1 MCSERIIVIGFVI
14 ICSVLL
20 ISCQSQDGLDSEN
33 QKELNATD
41 FNSDWTEA
49 THGNVKPDY
58 NTVFPQEAVNK
69 MEISLT
75 LTQWNDIRT
84 NMTAIFGSDFGS
96 KQTGGG
102 VSFIEPDYKDVLVRF
117 NDKQWKNVGF
127 RLKGNSSL
135 RSIWSQGNYKLPF
148 RLNFDRFED
157 QYPGIKNQHFYGFE
171 ELSFSPGFKD
181 PSLIHEKLAADIF
194 RMGGVP
200 APRTAFYRIY
210 INFGSGMK
218 YCGVYT
224 CVEIPDDNMI
234 KDQFGEEKGNIY
246 KPESRLT
253 TFILGEFEKKN
264 NDSIPEY
271 SDVKSFIFFLNQTLR
286 LTNPVS
292 WRKNLE
298 STFNVSHFLKW
309 LAVNNTMVNWDTY
322 GAMSHN
328 YYLYNHSVNKLTWIP
343 WDNNEA
349 LTGSPG
355 ITKTV
360 TPGQPPGNQSGLSL
374 TMNEVTSAWPLIR
387 YLADDSVYFQIYR
400 NDLKE
405 FATNVFNEGTLFPV
419 IDNYHNL
426 ISQYVIGSNG
436 EQPGYSHIANA
447 TVFTNSATVLKTHVK
462 DRYSLASEF
471 LK

>member
-1 MCSERIIVIGFVI
+1 M
-14 ICSVLL
+14 
-20 ISCQSQDGLDSEN
+20 ISCQSPESIDTEKQN
-33 QKELNATD
+33 ELKATD
-41 FNSDWTEA
+41 YNPDWTEA

-58 NTVFPQEAVNK
+58 QFVFPQEAVNK
-69 MEISLT
+69 IEITMT
-75 LTQWNDIRT
+75 LTQWNEIRT
-84 NMTAIFGSDFGS
+84 NMTSIFGSDFGS

-102 VSFIEPDYKDVLVRF
+102 FSTIEPDYKDVSVKC

-135 RSIWSQGNYKLPF
+135 RSIWSLGNYKLPF

-157 QYPGIKNQHFYGFE
+157 LYPGIKNQHFYGFE

-181 PSLIHEKLAADIF
+181 PSLLHEKLASDIF
-194 RMGGVP
+194 RMGGIP
-200 APRTAFYRIY
+200 APRTAFYRVY
-210 INFGSGMK
+210 INFGSGVK

-246 KPESRLT
+246 KPESKLT
-253 TFILGEFEKKN
+253 TFILNEFEKKN
-264 NDSIPEY
+264 NDSIPDY
-271 SDVKSFIFFLNQTLR
+271 SDVKSFILALNQNLR
-286 LTNPVS
+286 ITNPAV

-298 STFNVSHFLKW
+298 STFNVPHFLLW

-328 YYLYNHSVNKLTWIP
+328 YYLYNYSGNKLTWIP

-374 TMNEVTSAWPLIR
+374 TMNEVTATWPLIR
-387 YLADDSVYFQIYR
+387 FLADDSVYFQTYKT
-400 NDLKE
+400 DLKN
-405 FATNVFNEGTLFPV
+405 FRATVFNEATMVP
-419 IDNYHNL
+419 IIENYHNL
-426 ISQYVIGSNG
+426 ISPYVIGPDG
-436 EQPGYSHIANA
+436 EKPGYSHIANSA
-447 TVFTNSATVLKTHVK
+447 VFTNSASVLKTHVK
-462 DRYSLASEF
+462 DRYALVSEF